1 MEFLG
6 FLFELIFLGLGAYF
20 YLLLSGRLTFKG
32 SAGQNL
38 ALFKQN
44 AGSLK
49 TLSIVL
55 ALFAGISLVLHTIQF
70 IKK

>member
-6 FLFELIFLGLGAYF
+6 FVFELIFLGLGTYF
-20 YLLLSGRLTFKG
+20 YLLLSGHLTFKG

-49 TLSIVL
+49 ILSLVL
-55 ALFAGISLVLHTIQF
+55 AIFAGISLVLHITQF